1 MAEPELFG
9 IGISIF
15 ASLGVAIGTIILA
28 FFTYKSV
35 KISEKQMELSR
46 KMIEKPRILEK
57 IHSVLNSL
65 ETELEVELAEIDR
78 NNIKWTRNNDRNNLY
93 VSPLMFP
100 FSRKKQFYLGIRYL
114 FVGPEK
120 GDNEKYSEVLQSID
134 SNLIDRYRLY
144 ISTNAELSKLEN
156 KILNDNFHERI
167 ANIFMELPEYSLKQ
181 DDLNS
186 SDIFVTYFD
195 GTGTIKIPKP
205 DLYNIIIGMMI
216 SLIFDPSRPDQEMS
230 GFLGYQKTIQD
241 LHPHIIDALKD
252 QPIHETDRNIGYI
265 FGDLHELESID
276 KDILSNIVS
285 LKKFYREDYLLT
297 VNELNPISGN

>member
-15 ASLGVAIGTIILA
+15 ASIGVAIGTIILA

-65 ETELEVELAEIDR
+65 ETELEAELAEIDR

-93 VSPLMFP
+93 DSPLMFP
-100 FSRKKQFYLGIRYL
+100 ISRKKQFYLGIRYL

-120 GDNEKYSEVLQSID
+120 GDNEKYSKVFQSID
-134 SNLIDRYRLY
+134 TNLIDRYRLY

-167 ANIFMELPEYSLKQ
+167 TDLFIELPEYSLKQ

-186 SDIFVTYFD
+186 NDIFVTYFD

-205 DLYNIIIGMMI
+205 DLYNIIIGIMI
-216 SLIFDPSRPDQEMS
+216 SLIFDPSRPDPEMS

-241 LHPHIIDALKD
+241 LHPHIIDTLKD
-252 QPIHETDRNIGYI
+252 HPIHEADRNIGYI
-265 FGDLHELESID
+265 FGDLNELESID
-276 KDILSNIVS
+276 KDILSNIES

-297 VNELNPISGN
+297 ENELNPFSEI

>member
-15 ASLGVAIGTIILA
+15 ASIGVAIGTIILA

-46 KMIEKPRILEK
+46 KMSEKPRILEK

-65 ETELEVELAEIDR
+65 ETELEAELAEIDR

-93 VSPLMFP
+93 ASPLMFP
-100 FSRKKQFYLGIRYL
+100 LSQKKPFYLGIRYM
-114 FVGPEK
+114 FIGPEK
-120 GDNEKYSEVLQSID
+120 GNNEIYSRVILAID
-134 SNLIDRYRLY
+134 TNLRDRYRLY
-144 ISTNAELSKLEN
+144 LSTYGELEN
-156 KILNDNFHERI
+156 LEKKILNDNFRKRI
-167 ANIFMELPEYSLKQ
+167 TNLFMKLPEYSIKQ
-181 DDLNS
+181 DDSEN
-186 SDIFVTYFD
+186 SDISVTYFN
-195 GTGTIKIPKP
+195 GTGTINIPKP

-216 SLIFDPSRPDQEMS
+216 SLIFDPSRQDHEMS

-241 LHPHIIDALKD
+241 LHPHIINTLKD
-252 QPIHETDRNIGYI
+252 QPVREADRNIGYI
-265 FGDLHELESID
+265 FGNLNELESID
-276 KDILSNIVS
+276 KDILSNIES

-297 VNELNPISGN
+297 ENELNPFSGI